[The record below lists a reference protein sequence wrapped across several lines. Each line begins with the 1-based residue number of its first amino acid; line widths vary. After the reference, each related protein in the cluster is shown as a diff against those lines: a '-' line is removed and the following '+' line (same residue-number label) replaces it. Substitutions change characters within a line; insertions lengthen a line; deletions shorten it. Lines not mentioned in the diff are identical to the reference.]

1 MKRSFSFIIII
12 LLPIA
17 IFGQVLT
24 TASISGKVTSTA
36 NEPLAGANIIAKH
49 VSSGIMAGTVSR
61 NDGRFDLPNLRVGGP
76 YTITAT
82 YIGYRAESSSDVF
95 LSLGENLNLGFRLA
109 EEAIEMSALEVVADR
124 YAGKTGAE
132 TQFSEEDINKIPTV
146 QRGLYDIAK
155 LNPYV
160 VEGLGGE
167 INIAGRHPNYNTVKI
182 DGAVLND
189 VFGLADNGM
198 PGDQAGTQPISLD
211 AIEELQVSVA
221 PFDVRQSGF
230 TGGALN
236 AVTRS
241 GNNQLEASAYMY
253 TRNEAYI
260 GDFIEDDGTKNVY
273 PEFSENIYG
282 VRVGG
287 AIIKDK
293 LHFFISAE
301 ASKKTSPNTVTL
313 EPGKAQSYTGSV
325 NIARVDSILTN
336 KYGINTG
343 GTEPFD
349 YETPNFKLLAKLDF
363 NLSDKHRLSFRHNF
377 VDATD
382 DINVRSTNNFYFGN
396 SGYVMNQKQN
406 STMLNLYSSL
416 SNKMY
421 NAFTFGYP
429 TIRELRDEQNP
440 NVPSFNFGYWSA
452 AAGAEQYSI
461 GNVLDQDILQIS
473 DDFSYY
479 ADQHTLSA
487 GFNLERYSF
496 VNGFF
501 RNFNGAYYF
510 SDDSL
515 LDKSEVWQ
523 YELTYSAVE
532 GESQPFAEWSS
543 TLLGFYGQD
552 IWKVSDQLK
561 LTAGLRFDIP
571 LFPENPA
578 ANDTVAK
585 YFGDQGIKTDQMPS
599 GNLHL
604 SPRLGINYNMQ
615 DENNTILRGGIGVFS
630 GSPKFVWMSNNY
642 SNSGK
647 LLKTVYTSAQVP
659 VVMDRD
665 EQIDSLMAMGII
677 TDSYQKSEINVVDKD
692 LKFPQ
697 VLRTNLA
704 IDRKLPFGLNGTVE
718 FLYTKTLNDYKY
730 EQVNAVKDGEL
741 MDGRDHYKR
750 YGVTSQVYHVMQV
763 TNTDKGYQYNLTGM
777 VDGAWDLG
785 LGILTAGLSYTYSQS
800 KDINSLTSSQAKSNW
815 KYNPVGMATNDP
827 NLTSSLYEI
836 PHRFVGTLGATVELM
851 KHFPTT
857 FFLYYEGKSGNPFSY
872 KGKSGSID
880 YNGDGDA
887 RNDLVF
893 VFDNK
898 TQVNMIDSEG
908 NDAWADWTAFVD
920 QDDALKEFKG
930 KIIDRNAARA
940 PWLNR
945 LDLRIT
951 QNVTRRFEL
960 TIDILNF
967 ANFLNSDWGQFEHV
981 PFGTVDLIEFTA
993 FEDDN
998 FTKKPTFTFD
1008 ADRYQKTEDVYA
1020 INDFLSRWQ
1029 VLVGLRVNF

>member
-1 MKRSFSFIIII
+1 M
-12 LLPIA
+12 
-17 IFGQVLT
+17 GQVLT
-24 TASISGKVTSTA
+24 TASISGNVSDKV
-36 NEPLAGANIIAKH
+36 NNPLVGANIVARH
-49 VSSGIMAGTVSR
+49 VPSGTAFGTTNR
-61 NDGRFDLPNLRVGGP
+61 LDGDFDLPNLRVGGP
-76 YTITAT
+76 YTVTVS
-82 YIGYRAESSSDVF
+82 YIGYRQEESSNIF
-95 LSLGENLNLGFRLA
+95 LSLGENLYLGFILT
-109 EEAIEMSALEVVADR
+109 EEAIEMLALEVIADR

-132 TQFSEEDINKIPTV
+132 TQFTEENINNIPTV
-146 QRGLYDIAK
+146 ERGLYDIAK

-160 VEGLGGE
+160 TEGLGGE

-221 PFDVRQSGF
+221 PFDARQSGF

-236 AVTRS
+236 TVTRS
-241 GNNQLEASAYMY
+241 GTNQLEASAYMF

-260 GDFIEDDGTKNVY
+260 GDFIEEDDTKNVY
-273 PEFSENIYG
+273 PEFSENVYG
-282 VRVGG
+282 ARVGG
-287 AIIKDK
+287 PIIKDK

-313 EPGKAQSYTGSV
+313 EPGQSQSYEGSV

-343 GTEPFD
+343 GTGAFD

-382 DINVRSTNNFYFGN
+382 DINARSTDNFYFGN
-396 SGYVMNQKQN
+396 AGYVFNHKQN
-406 STMLNLYSSL
+406 STMLHLYSSL
-416 SNKMY
+416 SNKMS
-421 NAFTFGYP
+421 NAFTFGFT
-429 TIRELRDEQNP
+429 TIRDFRDERNP
-440 NVPSFNFGYWSA
+440 NVPSFNFGFWSA

-461 GNVLDQDILQIS
+461 GNMLDQDILQIS
-473 DDFSYY
+473 DNFSYY
-479 ADQHTLSA
+479 ADKHTLSA

-510 SDDSL
+510 SGDSL

-523 YELTYSAVE
+523 YELTYSAIE
-532 GESQPFAEWSS
+532 GDPQPFAEWSS
-543 TLLGFYGQD
+543 TLFGFYGQD

-571 LFPENPA
+571 LFPDNPA

-585 YFGDQGIKTDQMPS
+585 YFSDKDIKTDQMPS

-604 SPRLGINYNMQ
+604 SPRLGVHYNMR
-615 DENNTILRGGIGVFS
+615 DESNTILRGGIGIFS

-647 LLKTVYTSAQVP
+647 LLKTVYTNEKVP
-659 VVMDRD
+659 VLMDRD
-665 EQIDSLMAMGII
+665 EQIDSLKAMGII
-677 TDSYQKSEINVVDKD
+677 TEAYQKSEINVVDKD

-704 IDRKLPFGLNGTVE
+704 IDRKLPFGLNATVE
-718 FLYTKTLNDYKY
+718 FLYTKTINDYKY
-730 EQVNAVKDGEL
+730 EQMNAVKDGAL
-741 MDGRDHYKR
+741 MDGRDHYKK
-750 YGVTSQVYHVMQV
+750 YGVTSQVYHVMRV
-763 TNTDKGYQYNLTGM
+763 SNTDKGYQYNLTGM

-785 LGILTAGLSYTYSQS
+785 LGILTAGLSYTYSQA

-815 KYNPVGMATNDP
+815 RYNPTGKTTNDP
-827 NLTSSLYEI
+827 DLTSSLYEV
-836 PHRFVGTLGATVELM
+836 PHRIVGTLGGTVELV
-851 KHFPTT
+851 KQFPTSV
-857 FFLYYEGKSGNPFSY
+857 FLYYEGKSGNPYSY
-872 KGKSGSID
+872 KGAKSGED
-880 YNGDGDA
+880 YNGDGET
-887 RNDLVF
+887 RNDLIF
-893 VFDNK
+893 VFDDPAK
-898 TQVNMIDSEG
+898 VNIVDSDG
-908 NDAWADWTAFVD
+908 NDVWTEWTAFVD
-920 QDDALKEFKG
+920 QDEYLKEFKG
-930 KIIDRNAARA
+930 KIFERNAARA
-940 PWLNR
+940 NWLNR
-945 LDLRIT
+945 LDLRLT
-951 QNVTRRFEL
+951 QNITRRFEL

-981 PFGTVDLIEFTA
+981 PFGTVDLLYFEE
-993 FEDDN
+993 FEDDD
-998 FTKKPTFTFD
+998 FTKKPTFTFNS
-1008 ADRYQKTEDVYA
+1008 ARYQKTEDVYSV
-1020 INDFLSRWQ
+1020 NDFLSRWQ
-1029 VLVGLRVNF
+1029 VLVGFRVNL